1 MNSNLNNYLDQ
12 VCQNPFYNEYGY
24 YQTMQVGHL
33 KCNMTIV
40 VDSKTNDAVIVDPG
54 GDFPHIKKLVNSL
67 GVTIKQILIT
77 HAHTDHYTAAGEVSA
92 FTGAPIL
99 LHKDD
104 LYMWNDIFSEV
115 DYKYES
121 KHHKDPDIFL
131 TDGFKLDVLGGTT
144 ILTPGHT
151 QGSCCFYWKKLNL
164 LCSGDTLFRTS
175 IGRTEN
181 TKMNS
186 LIKKSIREKLYTLP
200 GDTKVVPG
208 HGGPT
213 VIGIEKISNIFVKEN
228 PSRDHYDDDE

>member
-12 VCQNPFYNEYGY
+12 VCPNPFYNEHGY
-24 YQTMQVGHL
+24 YQSIQVGHL
-33 KCNMTIV
+33 KCNMSIV
-40 VDSKTNDAVIVDPG
+40 VDFSTNNAIIVDPG
-54 GDFPHIKKLVNSL
+54 GDFQHIKQLIISL
-67 GVTIKQILIT
+67 GVTVKQILIT
-77 HAHTDHYTAAGEVSA
+77 HAHTDHYTAAGEVSV

-104 LYMWNDIFSEV
+104 LHMWNDILTA
-115 DYKYES
+115 Y
-121 KHHKDPDIFL
+121 HKDPHMFL
-131 TDGFKLDVLGGTT
+131 TDGLKLDVLDGIT
-144 ILTPGHT
+144 ISTPGHT
-151 QGSCCFYWKKLNL
+151 SGSCCFYWKKLNL

-200 GDTKVVPG
+200 SETKVIPG

-213 VIGIEKISNIFVKEN
+213 VIGIEKITNIFVKEN
-228 PSRDHYDDDE
+228 PSRDHYDEDE